1 MHKKVDYQIMLAASI
16 SQTNISNT
24 NRKKKKRESKMN
36 MFKWEETRG
45 FFKETSRSFNIQK
58 RLTKKKMKARA
69 MHVLAMENEYTRDD

>member
-69 MHVLAMENEYTRDD
+69 MHVLGMENEYTRDD